1 MRLTGDPVE
10 DAKTKAAA
18 LDALAESVRQFH
30 RDAGG
35 MRAETPAI
43 EAAPA
48 EEVDDGWCA
57 EES

>member
-35 MRAETPAI
+35 ARAATLELTA
-43 EAAPA
+43 EA
-48 EEVDDGWCA
+48 EEVGDDDR
-57 EES
+57 